1 MNISQFPQRSIGIGN
16 NEIVENLLGALDIS
30 SDERKQLGG
39 GGFSRNSRDDKNSV
53 ILIHFLTCHVT
64 NLNNMRH
71 I

>member
-39 GGFSRNSRDDKNSV
+39 GVQQEFA
-53 ILIHFLTCHVT
+53 
-64 NLNNMRH
+64 
-71 I
+71 